1 MGVTAGSALH
11 ASSASMHILGASI
24 VSVSRG
30 SVVQR
35 AVEAESRQSYGIF
48 LAYYLDT
55 DYFPGATPLEL
66 AFVGG
71 LSISQALLV
80 SPLATYMTRL
90 SGIRTTLLVGVFLET
105 LGLVGA
111 SFSHEIWQ
119 LFLSQGLC
127 YGYGMGFL
135 FVGSVGVIP
144 QWFTTKRSLA
154 NGIGAAGSGFGGLVY
169 SLATNKMIENIGIGR
184 AFRILGIL
192 AFTLNLISAILVK
205 DRNKAIGST
214 QLAFDYTLFRRVEFL
229 LTLGWGFF
237 SMLGFIVLL
246 FSLPDYALTIGLSA
260 QQGSVVAALLNLGQ
274 GLGRPIVGIF
284 SDAAGRIN
292 IAGFLTFVC
301 GLMCLIIWVFAK
313 SFGVLVF
320 FAILAGTVSGT
331 YWTTIAPVMVEVV
344 GLKDLASALALT
356 WLVLVVPTTGKS
368 CCYQSSTRNLLLY
381 TTLIFRK
388 FLNQSVLNSDRVV
401 ETSICMHRYSRV

>member
-1 MGVTAGSALH
+1 MAQD
-11 ASSASMHILGASI
+11 
-24 VSVSRG
+24 
-30 SVVQR
+30 VQR

-90 SGIRTTLLVGVFLET
+90 SGTRTTLLVGVFLET

-111 SFSHEIWQ
+111 SFSHKIWQ

-169 SLATNKMIENIGIGR
+169 SLATNKMIENIGIGW

-192 AFTLNLISAILVK
+192 AFTLNFISAILVK
-205 DRNKAIGST
+205 DRNKATGST

-292 IAGFLTFVC
+292 MAGFLTFVC

-331 YWTTIAPVMVEVV
+331 YWTTIAPVMAEVV

-368 CCYQSSTRNLLLY
+368 CCNQRSTRNLLLY